1 MKGRNKRW
9 ANVACSD
16 DESVCCFQNDRQKR
30 SVGCS
35 NAEGCRYTPKILY
48 IVLYIVKLQHLN
60 STGLLTGHIAQRGEP
75 ERTRRFR
82 LKLEE
87 ESELEVRNIGRSLF
101 ADRSSIIEFE
111 RSSWALSFLLLLQMI
126 FNMDGDISGA

>member
-16 DESVCCFQNDRQKR
+16 DESVCCFQNDRQNR

-48 IVLYIVKLQHLN
+48 IVKLQRLN

-75 ERTRRFR
+75 ERTRRFK
-82 LKLEE
+82 LELEE
-87 ESELEVRNIGRSLF
+87 EFEFEVRNIDRSLF
-101 ADRSSIIEFE
+101 ADRSSIIELIRKKFLGTFV
-111 RSSWALSFLLLLQMI
+111 SSSSPNDL
-126 FNMDGDISGA
+126 